1 VPLMCFLFAMLCD
14 IIRLPPGGILLRFAL
29 IICVFFVLAGY
40 NCGAQHIN
48 PNDPPTFDQGA
59 GQWGEWTPIP
69 TFPSLLVREAC
80 GDDRRMN
87 GVPVFTLWMQT
98 KNNSADAVAI
108 VWAAD
113 IYDPDTNENMVSG
126 SFVEYLD
133 PGQITQAVSELIGSC
148 AAAAPSHAKV
158 KCAATKGSEDGACF
172 QNSQGVRIGQR
183 MDEFRALPTPQY
195 ESVEGEPV
203 ASNATKV
210 YWVCH
215 LGVNSG
221 DDVIENYHQ
230 YTTRDFSQTVAD
242 GYWHDRPEF
251 DEGTEG
257 EAYADQFK
265 KWITSQ
271 PDLKGEP
278 DKNAYCAPFKT
289 QQRAEDYATM
299 LNKTI
304 LVDWSAK

>member
-1 VPLMCFLFAMLCD
+1 MRFFCAMLCD
-14 IIRLPPGGILLRFAL
+14 IIGLLPGGITVRSFLM
-29 IICVFFVLAGY
+29 ICVSLVLA
-40 NCGAQHIN
+40 CCTCRAQQIN
-48 PNDPPTFDQGA
+48 PNDPPMFDQGA
-59 GQWGEWTPIP
+59 GQWGDWVPIP
-69 TFPSLLVREAC
+69 EFSSLLVREAC
-80 GDDRRMN
+80 GDDRKTN
-87 GVPVFTLWMQT
+87 GVPVFTLRMQI
-98 KNNSADAVAI
+98 KNNSAVAMAI
-108 VWAAD
+108 VWAAEL
-113 IYDPDTNENMVSG
+113 YDPDTNENMVSG
-126 SFVEYLD
+126 SFIEYLD
-133 PGQITQAVSELIGSC
+133 PGQITQGVSELNGSC

-158 KCAATKGSEDGACF
+158 KCAARKGSEDGACF

-183 MDEFRALPTPQY
+183 MDEFRTLPTPQY

-251 DEGTEG
+251 DEGTQG

-265 KWITSQ
+265 KWMSSQ

-304 LVDWSAK
+304 LVDWSPK